1 MNQSEKPYVPH
12 TIAIDGPVASGKTTV
27 GLLLAKELGY
37 ICLDTGIM
45 YRAVA
50 QKVLDLGIS
59 PIDEVAVTQVAQV
72 TDIDVREPSVQ
83 DGRQF
88 DVLIDGA
95 DRTWDIRTR
104 EVNACVSEV
113 SVFPGVRDAMT
124 LQQRRIAERSPIVML
139 GRDIGTVVLPSADL
153 KIFLK
158 ASAMVRA
165 KRRYEEE
172 RALGRDVRLEDVLEL
187 HLHRDNIDS
196 NRQLAPL
203 KPAKDAFIINTDDLD
218 AQGVVETILAIIED
232 KQTLR

>member
-139 GRDIGTVVLPSADL
+139 GRDIGTVVLPNADL

-172 RALGRDVRLEDVLEL
+172 RALGRDVRLEDVLEFL
-187 HLHRDNIDS
+187 IVGATAVQVGTANFMQPGCSAEI
-196 NRQLAPL
+196 AGEL
-203 KPAKDAFIINTDDLD
+203 KRFCQERGDTLTDWIGSL
-218 AQGVVETILAIIED
+218 QVE
-232 KQTLR
+232 Q

>member
-88 DVLIDGA
+88 DVLIHGA

-139 GRDIGTVVLPSADL
+139 GRDIGTVVLPNADL

-187 HLHRDNIDS
+187 LLHRDNIDS

>member
-104 EVNACVSEV
+104 EVNVCVSEV

-139 GRDIGTVVLPSADL
+139 GRDIGTVVLPNADL

-172 RALGRDVRLEDVLEL
+172 RALGRDVRLEDVLQL
-187 HLHRDNIDS
+187 LLHRDNIDS

>member
-27 GLLLAKELGY
+27 GFLLAKELGY

-72 TDIDVREPSVQ
+72 MDIDVREPSVQ

-139 GRDIGTVVLPSADL
+139 GRDIGTVVLPNADL

-187 HLHRDNIDS
+187 LLHRDNIDS

-218 AQGVVETILAIIED
+218 AQGVVGTILAIIED

>member
-139 GRDIGTVVLPSADL
+139 GRDIGTVS
-153 KIFLK
+153 
-158 ASAMVRA
+158 
-165 KRRYEEE
+165 
-172 RALGRDVRLEDVLEL
+172 
-187 HLHRDNIDS
+187 
-196 NRQLAPL
+196 
-203 KPAKDAFIINTDDLD
+203 
-218 AQGVVETILAIIED
+218 
-232 KQTLR
+232 